1 MKEKDN
7 NKIDKLEKTVGS
19 LASEMRQGFSRV
31 DKSIENVAK
40 TVEDLAISTAN
51 GFSDQNERFEKRFNM
66 VDARFNQVDKRF
78 DKVDKRFEKVESDI
92 SWMRDVLE
100 DHTTVLNRLDQERIF
115 SLNYIQRL
123 EKEVAKIKK
132 QLKIA

>member
-1 MKEKDN
+1 MSDFFVYQHLTLINQRNYYKRTMKEE

-31 DKSIENVAK
+31 DKAI
-40 TVEDLAISTAN
+40 EDLAASVAN
-51 GFSDQNERFEKRFNM
+51 GFSDQNERFN
-66 VDARFNQVDKRF
+66 KRF
-78 DKVDKRFEKVESDI
+78 DQADQRFEKVESDI

-115 SLNYIQRL
+115 TLNYIQRL